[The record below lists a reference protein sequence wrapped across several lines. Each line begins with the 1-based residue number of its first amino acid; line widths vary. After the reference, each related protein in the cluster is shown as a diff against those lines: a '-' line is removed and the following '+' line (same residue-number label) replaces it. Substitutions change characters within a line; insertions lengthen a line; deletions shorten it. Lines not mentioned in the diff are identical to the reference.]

1 MPAGVYNILAEQG
14 ANFSL
19 HLQYSDAADL
29 PIDMNQY
36 DARMQVRKSPEK
48 VNPLLFLTN
57 SGLTGGGTASSG
69 EFVVGSSGGVSGV
82 GGLSLNTS
90 KTGGSNHIGGILI
103 EIDSE
108 TMSNCPYG
116 NHFYDMEISNIAT
129 GAVTRLIQGRFTV
142 DREITR

>member
-29 PIDMNQY
+29 PIDMDQY
-36 DARMQVRKSPEK
+36 TARMQVRKSAEK
-48 VNPLLFLTN
+48 PNPLLFLTN
-57 SGLTGGGTASSG
+57 LGLTGGGTASSG
-69 EFVVGSSGGVSGV
+69 EFVVGGTGGVSGV

-90 KTGGSNHIGGILI
+90 KTGGSNHVGGILV

-108 TMSNCPYG
+108 TMSNCPHG
-116 NHFYDMEISNIAT
+116 NHFYDIEIINIET

-142 DREITR
+142 DREVTR

>member
-36 DARMQVRKSPEK
+36 NARMQVRKSAEK
-48 VNPLLFLTN
+48 TNPLLFLTEF
-57 SGLTGGGTASSG
+57 GLTGGGTASSG
-69 EFVVGSSGGVSGV
+69 EFVVGGSGGVSGV
-82 GGLSLNTS
+82 GGISLNTS
-90 KTGGSNHIGGILI
+90 KTGGSDHFGGILI

-116 NHFYDMEISNIAT
+116 NHFYDIEINHIET
-129 GAVTRLIQGRFTV
+129 GSVSRILKGRFTV
-142 DREITR
+142 DREVTR